1 MLHIEIYQYDYFKR
15 RIGILERTHALEL
28 VKKHIRTKNLLKH
41 MLATEAVMK
50 ELARRF
56 GEDEKSW
63 GLCGLVHDI
72 DYDQTS
78 DSPEEH
84 GLIGAEI
91 LGECGFSLE
100 ILQAVKAHAG
110 QSQRESLMDKALYAS
125 DPLTGLIVASALI
138 HPDKKLKSIDAS
150 FVNNRFG
157 EKGFARGANRDAMKS
172 CEDMGLTLDEFIGI
186 GLNAMQEIDSEL
198 GL

>member
-1 MLHIEIYQYDYFKR
+1 MDREF
-15 RIGILERTHALEL
+15 ALDL
-28 VKKHIRTKNLLKH
+28 VKKHIRTKNLIKH

-50 ELARRF
+50 GLAYRF

-72 DYDQTS
+72 DYDRTS
-78 DSPEEH
+78 DKPEEH

-91 LGECGFSLE
+91 LRESGFPPE
-100 ILQAVKAHAG
+100 VVQAVKAHAG
-110 QSQRESLMDKALYAS
+110 HIERESLMDKALYAS

-138 HPDKKLKSIDAS
+138 HPDKKLESIDVN
-150 FVNNRFG
+150 FVVNRFG
-157 EKGFARGANRDAMKS
+157 EKGFARGANRDTIRS
-172 CEDMGLTLDEFIGI
+172 CEDFGLELEEFIGI
-186 GLNAMQEIDSEL
+186 GLAAMQKIAEEL